1 MKGKPIYYQN
11 LHNPS
16 PSVHQYQEPIS
27 KSSKN
32 GSIKLVRDKLK
43 NRRPSSGA
51 HSKKNS
57 VSGMSIEL
65 QKSRMGVGSPMIS
78 KLEKESHSRK
88 NSTGYTPISKG
99 GGKSIKMKKS
109 SIKTASGKSKYNSII
124 GSRSRMQ
131 SSQVSEHSTHTRK
144 KMAKDRI
151 IDYVAKFIRTKHYSS
166 EVDAMSDNGYED
178 MINNLK
184 EFLQY
189 LEDKNIINPKQLEDE
204 KEVNNLISDILKLD
218 LTKFRGENEQPS
230 GVGKKRSGSQ
240 SHPKEQTDMKQSNF
254 HKRSGSE
261 RVNSKNKRLK
271 DSRHSDTPNA
281 DNLTGKR
288 IKTAS
293 EDNKRPTTI
302 EHVQS
307 QQSSRRMNPSLEER
321 KSTTSSIASNVL
333 PTSKHRRAMP
343 SLEKKSSTKSSVREN
358 SVKQGYSSRSSKK
371 HHNSQASDGASAI
384 EIKKSSRDSANVI
397 STEDMTNNSSVHLNE
412 AIVTEREKLINY
424 IKMYTK
430 KNDAVPPTTL
440 DLYKFVKLIGKGA
453 FGKVTLGL
461 HKLTGKHVAIKTF
474 EKSYMKDDFSR
485 KKVFQEVYI
494 LKKIHHSNIIRLLE
508 VFESSKHFFIVMEYA
523 GAGDLL
529 HYVKKKR
536 RLAENEARFIFKQV
550 LYGLG
555 HCHCRSVLHRDI
567 KLDNVL
573 LDNEKGIKLCDFG
586 VSKIIK
592 KHQFIREQ
600 CGTPAYIAPEIIAD
614 EGYEGFF
621 ADLWS
626 LGVVLYAMLCGTVP
640 FKAPNMKELHVLIK
654 KGDYKFPVE
663 ISEESKDLIRKLL
676 VLKPEDRLSIPEIL
690 AHPWVKEDD
699 DEEEES
705 EADESDLV
713 TGVSM
718 SRNECS
724 SAASGAVQNT
734 EDTRANINVINVDN
748 IFCDERND
756 KYKTKLSYDDY

>member
-1 MKGKPIYYQN
+1 MKSNPQYYQQLN
-11 LHNPS
+11 NPS
-16 PSVHQYQEPIS
+16 PASHQYAESVS

-32 GSIKLVRDKLK
+32 GGIKLVRDKLK

-51 HSKKNS
+51 QSKKNS
-57 VSGMSIEL
+57 ATGMSIEL
-65 QKSRMGVGSPMIS
+65 QKSRMGIGSPIIS
-78 KLEKESHSRK
+78 KLEKDSTKK
-88 NSTGYTPISKG
+88 NSSGFTPLSKG
-99 GGKSIKMKKS
+99 SKGIKMKKS
-109 SIKTASGKSKYNSII
+109 SIKQASNKNKYNSII

-131 SSQVSEHSTHTRK
+131 SSQVSEHSTSTRK
-144 KMAKDRI
+144 KLAKDRI
-151 IDYVAKFIRTKHYSS
+151 IEYVAKFIRTKHYSS
-166 EVDAMSDNGYED
+166 EIDAENDEGYED

-204 KEVNNLISDILKLD
+204 KEINNLIADILKLD
-218 LTKFRGENEQPS
+218 LTKFRGGSDIGSITGQS
-230 GVGKKRSGSQ
+230 KKRSGSQ
-240 SHPKEQTDMKQSNF
+240 THAKDETDLKQTNF

-261 RVNSKNKRLK
+261 RVSSKNKRLK
-271 DSRHSDTPNA
+271 DARDSDTPNA
-281 DNLTGKR
+281 DTLLAMR
-288 IKTAS
+288 IKTAAA
-293 EDNKRPTTI
+293 ENKRPTTI
-302 EHVQS
+302 EHAQS

-321 KSTTSSIASNVL
+321 KSTSSSINSGAI

-343 SLEKKSSTKSSVREN
+343 SLEKKSSTKSSVQETSSKVN
-358 SVKQGYSSRSSKK
+358 NSSRSSHK
-371 HHNSQASDGASAI
+371 HHNSQTSNEPTALV
-384 EIKKSSRDSANVI
+384 ENEKSTKESTNII
-397 STEDMTNNSSVHLNE
+397 STVDMTNNSSIQLNE
-412 AIVTEREKLINY
+412 AIVTEREKLINF
-424 IKMYTK
+424 IKIYTK
-430 KNDAVPPTTL
+430 RHNAVPPTTL

-536 RLAENEARFIFKQV
+536 RLPENEARFIFKQV

-592 KHQFIREQ
+592 
-600 CGTPAYIAPEIIAD
+600 
-614 EGYEGFF
+614 
-621 ADLWS
+621 
-626 LGVVLYAMLCGTVP
+626 
-640 FKAPNMKELHVLIK
+640 
-654 KGDYKFPVE
+654 
-663 ISEESKDLIRKLL
+663 
-676 VLKPEDRLSIPEIL
+676 
-690 AHPWVKEDD
+690 
-699 DEEEES
+699 
-705 EADESDLV
+705 
-713 TGVSM
+713 
-718 SRNECS
+718 
-724 SAASGAVQNT
+724 
-734 EDTRANINVINVDN
+734 
-748 IFCDERND
+748 
-756 KYKTKLSYDDY
+756 